1 MKSKLKDKVDNSKPI
16 QEKIVEENKDKK
28 IEAKKVIP

>member
-1 MKSKLKDKVDNSKPI
+1 MKSKLKDKVENSKPI